1 MESGSTSPPIRV
13 LIADDT
19 PEIVAAWSRLLSR
32 TPGMMALPGVEHVSD
47 LLDAIK
53 THAPDVVLLDVSM
66 PFSGSALPSALQTP
80 MSSSLSS
87 SLSPLLRASPLD
99 MVARLTAAGTLPRVL
114 IYSGH
119 SDPRIIAQARERG
132 ASGYVGKHETPAI
145 VLDAIRRVH
154 AGETVFPKPE

>member
-80 MSSSLSS
+80 MSSSLS
-87 SLSPLLRASPLD
+87 PLLRASPLD